1 MQVSAIDDLLPAYD
15 AREVHS
21 VRLALPSAE
30 AIELALT
37 TPIAA
42 DPFVRLLFRLR
53 GLHARG
59 TIGEALV
66 HLGLAEVE
74 RRDGEVVFA
83 GSGTPWRPGGVI
95 RPFGEATG
103 GNVQIATNFLADGA
117 QLSTET
123 RIQAVDEAARRA
135 FRRYWRVVGPFSAL
149 IRRRWLAQIARRAA

>member
-1 MQVSAIDDLLPAYD
+1 MAAIDDVLPRYD

-21 VRLALPSAE
+21 VRLALPPAE

-59 TIGEALV
+59 TIGEVLV

-74 RRDGEVVFA
+74 RREGEIVFG
-83 GSGTPWRPGGVI
+83 GSGTPWRPGGRI
-95 RPFGEATG
+95 RAFGAATPG
-103 GNVQIATNFLADGA
+103 SVRIATDFRSDGA

-149 IRRRWLAQIARRAA
+149 IRRRWLAQIAKRAA

>member
-1 MQVSAIDDLLPAYD
+1 VQVSAIDDLLPAYD

-66 HLGLAEVE
+66 HLGLA
-74 RRDGEVVFA
+74 
-83 GSGTPWRPGGVI
+83 
-95 RPFGEATG
+95 
-103 GNVQIATNFLADGA
+103 
-117 QLSTET
+117 
-123 RIQAVDEAARRA
+123 
-135 FRRYWRVVGPFSAL
+135 
-149 IRRRWLAQIARRAA
+149 